1 MTTGMPELGSKISLI
16 SKADIRYEGRLF
28 TVDPQEC
35 TIALASVRSFG
46 TEDRDAQ
53 YPVPAQNQVYDY
65 ILFRGTDIKDIRVT
79 NNVSHPQPL
88 NDPAIMQLS
97 VPPSLGGQTFHQT
110 HPVLGAMGPQMGQ
123 FPGAYGGIGTIGAI
137 GTGAIGTSLGMQRD
151 NRGLNNSKPS
161 ELILGTSPQSNTVK
175 PPVLSPTGIQ
185 PIQPNNHDL
194 IGGSRSTTPAS
205 LSSRKSPTNDQGV
218 QAGGSGHNEKR
229 VVQPIQPPN
238 QRNQQRRRSRERRDS
253 RERNDNQQQNR
264 QPIGRSQQNN
274 AQYSYQHHQGY
285 SNQHNQGYQQH
296 YQQHPRGNWVNNRG
310 PMRMRGRGQRGPG
323 YRNNMGV
330 GGNRPRN
337 TLKFDNDYDFEQ
349 ANTEFEEL
357 RSQLGKLK
365 IDEVGSVST
374 TKSEV
379 NGDVDKKDD
388 SGNETG
394 AGETEQEEDHEV
406 YYDKSKSFFD
416 KISCEAVERAKGK
429 SQRTDWRVERKLN
442 SETFGVAA
450 ARRGSYRGRGGFRGM
465 GYRGGY
471 RTNNYRQPQQQ
482 NQRRGGGPSSD
493 NRQTSQQQQPA
504 QQPQQQQQ
512 QDETEKDPPQENIHN
527 DTDSVKQIIVEDVD
541 LPPECSQVQSK
552 SDTVGSVPEPA
563 MAVK

>member
-46 TEDRDAQ
+46 TEDRETQ

-65 ILFRGTDIKDIRVT
+65 ILFRGTDIKDIRVI

-97 VPPSLGGQTFHQT
+97 VPPTLGGQTFQS
-110 HPVLGAMGPQMGQ
+110 HPVLGPMGPQMGQ
-123 FPGAYGGIGTIGAI
+123 FGGAYGGMGAIGTI
-137 GTGAIGTSLGMQRD
+137 GTGAIGTSLGMQSSSRS
-151 NRGLNNSKPS
+151 LSNSKP
-161 ELILGTSPQSNTVK
+161 TS
-175 PPVLSPTGIQ
+175 VL
-185 PIQPNNHDL
+185 DL

-205 LSSRKSPTNDQGV
+205 LSSRKSPTIDQGV
-218 QAGGSGHNEKR
+218 QAGGSSHNEKK
-229 VVQPIQPPN
+229 VVKPIQPPN
-238 QRNQQRRRSRERRDS
+238 QKNQRRSNENRDT
-253 RERNDNQQQNR
+253 RGDRGDHQQQSR
-264 QPIGRSQQNN
+264 PSGGRPQQYN
-274 AQYSYQHHQGY
+274 AQHNYQHQQSY
-285 SNQHNQGYQQH
+285 SNQGYQQNQNH
-296 YQQHPRGNWVNNRG
+296 RGNWVNNRG
-310 PMRMRGRGQRGPG
+310 PMRMRGRTRGTG
-323 YRNNMGV
+323 YRNNPS
-330 GGNRPRN
+330 GNATRPRN
-337 TLKFDNDYDFEQ
+337 TLKFENDYDFEQ

-357 RSQLGKLK
+357 RSQLGKVK
-365 IDEVGSVST
+365 IDEAGSVSA
-374 TKSEV
+374 KSSDV

-394 AGETEQEEDHEV
+394 AGEAEQDEEHEV

-471 RTNNYRQPQQQ
+471 RPNYRQQSQQ
-482 NQRRGGGPSSD
+482 NNQQRRAAGPSNENVQS
-493 NRQTSQQQQPA
+493 SQQIS
-504 QQPQQQQQ
+504 QQQQQ
-512 QDETEKDPPQENIHN
+512 QGNRSDQIEKPQPQENIHN
-527 DTDSVKQIIVEDVD
+527 DTDSVKKIVMQAID
-541 LPPECSQVQSK
+541 LPPECSQAQAK
-552 SDTVGSVPEPA
+552 SSDSIGNVPEPA
-563 MAVK
+563 MAGILLIISRLMWVYFIPNLM